1 MALTVN
7 GIEISAEAIEQE
19 IARLKP
25 DYERYVSENGGEP
38 EETQLKEWA
47 TENLVEKELLKQ
59 EALRSQDDPDA
70 KRVNAWLSENS
81 DVFGEEL
88 SDDEKRARCI
98 EDIKIRSLVKSVRK
112 SVQRPTPEEMRS
124 EYDSNIERFTV
135 PETLKVSHI
144 CRVLHPGVDKPQVY
158 IDLLDLKKR
167 VENFE
172 VHWVEAVQLSDTY
185 REDFGMFETV
195 MRGMFP
201 GDIEQKLFAL
211 ERGELSDV
219 IELDS
224 GTLHLFKILV
234 KREPELIP
242 FEDVVEELS
251 SMMFNEVAENA
262 LNEMLDDLKAKAE
275 ISN

>member
-7 GIEISAEAIEQE
+7 GSEISAEEVEQE

-25 DYERYVSENGGEP
+25 DYDRYVSENGGEP
-38 EETQLKEWA
+38 EEEQLKEWA
-47 TENLVEKELLKQ
+47 AENLVEKELLKQ
-59 EALRSQDDPDA
+59 EAQRSQAEPDD
-70 KRVNAWLSENS
+70 KKVNGWLEENS
-81 DVFGEEL
+81 AAFGEEI
-88 SDDEKRARCI
+88 SDEKKRLRCI
-98 EDIKIRSLVKSVRK
+98 EDIKIRALVKSVRK
-112 SVQRPTPEEMRS
+112 SVKRPSVEEMQA
-124 EYDSNIERFTV
+124 EYDGNMERFTV

-144 CRVLHPGVDKPQVY
+144 CRVLNPGVEKSQVY

-172 VHWVEAVQLSDTY
+172 LHWVEACQSSDTY

-201 GDIEQKLFAL
+201 GDIEEKLFSL
-211 ERGELSDV
+211 ERGDLSDV

-242 FEDVVEELS
+242 FEDVSEELS
-251 SMMFNEVAENA
+251 TIMFNEAAENS
-262 LNEMLDDLKAKAE
+262 LNELLDDLKAKAE
-275 ISN
+275 ISK